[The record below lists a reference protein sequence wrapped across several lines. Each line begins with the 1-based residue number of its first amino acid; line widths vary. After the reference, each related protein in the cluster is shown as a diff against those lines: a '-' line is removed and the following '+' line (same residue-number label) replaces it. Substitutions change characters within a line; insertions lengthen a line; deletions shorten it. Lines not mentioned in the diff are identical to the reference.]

1 MAKLKEISDK
11 YQDLFNTMV
20 FDQKKLK
27 KSEDTAR
34 TILKDKATYEKISE
48 KLGGK
53 IPWYFIGIIHM
64 MECSCSFSK
73 HLHNGDSL
81 TKRTW
86 QVPAGRP
93 VAEPWNGRGTA
104 YTFIESAMDALT
116 MKGFHVQT
124 SWTLNLC
131 LYRLEKYNG
140 FGYVRRGI
148 LTPYLWS
155 GTNHYTK
162 GKFVKDGVYDSNAV
176 SQQIGAAIL
185 IRLLTDKTL
194 DIV

>member
-1 MAKLKEISDK
+1 MAKLKVISDK
-11 YQDLFNTMV
+11 YQELFNTMV
-20 FDQKKLK
+20 FDPKKFK
-27 KSEDTAR
+27 AAEDTAR
-34 TILKDKATYEKISE
+34 LILKGKATYEKISE

-53 IPWYFIGIIHM
+53 IPWFFIGIIHN

-93 VAEPWNGRGTA
+93 IAEPWNGKGTA

-140 FGYVRRGI
+140 FGYARRGI

-162 GKFVKDGVYDSNAV
+162 GKFVKDGVYDPNAV

-194 DIV
+194 DVV